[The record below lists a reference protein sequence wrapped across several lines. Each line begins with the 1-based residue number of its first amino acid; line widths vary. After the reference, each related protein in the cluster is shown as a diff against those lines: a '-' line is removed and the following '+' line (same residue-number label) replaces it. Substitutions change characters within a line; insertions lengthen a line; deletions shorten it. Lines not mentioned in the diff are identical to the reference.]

1 MIQTISDLLFH
12 IAKKEEASIERQGIN
27 HAPTIGAMYEGLTK
41 KLLDFSL
48 PKELE
53 INIVSGFIE
62 DGSDQMSKQIDCMV
76 VSGEGR
82 KLPFTNEYV
91 YHVKDVI
98 AVIEVKKNLYSAELL
113 SAHALHNSVLQRF
126 DFYAA
131 TPDFKTFNPYYA
143 AREFTSLFGELA
155 PQYNS
160 AQYKELS
167 HSKRVIYHSLVLDQL
182 TPLRIILGYNGFSS
196 EFGLRKAF
204 EEILDEHLGQKGFAV
219 RNIPQLIVSNGFS
232 LVKTN
237 GLPYMSE
244 VSGNGW
250 GVLASSNANPIYLL
264 LEMLFTK
271 IEILY
276 GVTFSWGEDLREEN
290 LAHFLSAKPSKSDGL
305 LGWSYSIQR
314 FKRDLFKDRVAY
326 SDWQPLEVCEAV
338 YRLIELLSTP
348 SLLSI
353 GYDDIR
359 LVNILNQYKI
369 SINELEHLAKVTR
382 LVATQNQRF
391 ILSTLVGFGVYDFKF
406 LVGNN
411 VSGRFDSWLGR
422 T

>member
-1 MIQTISDLLFH
+1 MIQTISDLLFQ
-12 IAKKEEASIERQGIN
+12 IAKKEQESIERQGIN

-48 PKELE
+48 PKDLE

-82 KLPFTNEYV
+82 KLPYTNEYV
-91 YHVKDVI
+91 FHVKDVI
-98 AVIEVKKNLYSAELL
+98 AVIEVKKNLYSEDLL
-113 SAHALHNSVLQRF
+113 SAHALHNSVLKRF
-126 DFYAA
+126 DFYAT
-131 TPDFKTFNPYYA
+131 TPAFKTFNTYYA

-167 HSKRVIYHSLVLDQL
+167 NSKRVIYHSLVLEQL

-196 EFGLRKAF
+196 EFGLRNSF
-204 EEILDEHLGQKGFAV
+204 EKILDEHLGQKGFAV

-244 VSGNGW
+244 VSGNEW
-250 GVLASSNANPIYLL
+250 GILASSNANPIYLL

-276 GVTFSWGEDLREEN
+276 DVTFPWGEDLREEN

-305 LGWSYSIQR
+305 LGWSYSIKK
-314 FKRDLFKDRVAY
+314 FNKGLFKDRVAY

-338 YRLIELLSTP
+338 YRLIELLSASP
-348 SLLSI
+348 LSSI
-353 GYDDIR
+353 DYDDTR
-359 LVNILNQYKI
+359 LANILNQYKI
-369 SINELEHLAKVTR
+369 PLNELERLATATR
-382 LVATQNQRF
+382 LVATRNKQF
-391 ILSTLVGFGVYDFKF
+391 ILSTLVGFDVYDSKF
-406 LVGNN
+406 LVGSN
-411 VSGRFDSWLGR
+411 VSG
-422 T
+422 